1 VLHGSRRGDATF
13 REILRGLTF
22 GSDPEDLLQRIAE
35 RVARLVDASGAYI
48 ERADPTGDLI
58 ISSAGWGEG
67 LPPVGTRG
75 PYRGSVAEDAI
86 EAGTAISIP
95 DVRRESRSILGMLT
109 YEAPAVVLP
118 LVSANEILG
127 ALVVIRKKKFARR
140 EISSIQVVA
149 DLAAISLRRA
159 ILLRQSEERRQE
171 LEQLLRERDETLRII
186 SHDLRN
192 PLQTIALTAAS
203 LDKPDLDADR
213 TTLHEIIKRS
223 AARMNRMIQDFI
235 DHAAIEHGRGLPLNP
250 QRHDPECL
258 VKEVCEM
265 AKIQAEAKAVDVRHE
280 VHGNAPVFVD
290 RDRLSQVLTN
300 LVDNALKF
308 TPQGGA
314 ILVKSKVTD
323 HEVEFSVSDTGPG
336 IRESD
341 QSRIFEPYWQAEST
355 RHLGIGLGLAIAK
368 SIVEQHG
375 AEFGSRARRAGAAGS
390 YSRFLPNLKTT
401 EAVYDCES
409 SLALS
414 VC

>member
-1 VLHGSRRGDATF
+1 
-13 REILRGLTF
+13 
-22 GSDPEDLLQRIAE
+22 
-35 RVARLVDASGAYI
+35 
-48 ERADPTGDLI
+48 
-58 ISSAGWGEG
+58 
-67 LPPVGTRG
+67 
-75 PYRGSVAEDAI
+75 
-86 EAGTAISIP
+86 
-95 DVRRESRSILGMLT
+95 MLT

-203 LDKPDLDADR
+203 LDKPHLVDADR
-213 TTLHEIIKRS
+213 APLHEIIKRS
-223 AARMNRMIQDFI
+223 AAGMNRMIQDLI
-235 DHAAIEHGRGLPLNP
+235 DHATIEQGRGLPLNP
-250 QRHDPECL
+250 QRHEAECL

-355 RHLGIGLGLAIAK
+355 RQLGIGLGLAIAK

-375 AEFGSRARRAGAAGS
+375 GRIWVESAEGRGSRFVFTIPAK
-390 YSRFLPNLKTT
+390 PENN
-401 EAVYDCES
+401 
-409 SLALS
+409 
-414 VC
+414 